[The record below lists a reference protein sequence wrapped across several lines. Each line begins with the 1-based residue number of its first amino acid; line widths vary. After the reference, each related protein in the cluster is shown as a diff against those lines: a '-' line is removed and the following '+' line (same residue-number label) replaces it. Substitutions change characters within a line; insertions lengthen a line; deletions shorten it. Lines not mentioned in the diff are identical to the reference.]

1 MFDSGI
7 GGLTVLHECLVT
19 MPAEDFVYFGD
30 TARFPYGSK
39 SPGELREYA
48 AQIATWL
55 DRVGV
60 KLIVVACNSA
70 TAAALP
76 ALQEEFATPMI
87 GAVMPGARA
96 AVQSSRSR
104 RVGVLA
110 TPATVASRSYELAVH
125 SLDLGIEV
133 FQQPCADLATFIQ
146 EGEIASREVLDAVR
160 RSTAP
165 LKEREVD
172 VVIMGST
179 HYPHVAPMLQR
190 AMGRGVTL
198 VSPAAEI
205 ALEVEETL
213 VRQGIAREDAG
224 EGEYRFHCTG
234 DVETFRSVGARFLQ
248 MPLERIERVSPA
260 ALAEGP
266 ATSTADG

>member
-1 MFDSGI
+1 
-7 GGLTVLHECLVT
+7 

-30 TARFPYGSK
+30 TLRFPYGSRTQD
-39 SPGELREYA
+39 ELHLFAR
-48 AQIATWL
+48 QIAIFLERT
-55 DRVGV
+55 GV

-76 ALQEEFATPMI
+76 ALQEQFETPMI

-110 TPATVASRSYELAVH
+110 TPATVASGSYVRAVH
-125 SLDLGIEV
+125 SLDMGVDVYQEAC
-133 FQQPCADLATFIQ
+133 PDLATYIQ
-146 EGEIASREVLDAVR
+146 EGEVASREVLDAVKR
-160 RSTAP
+160 YTGP
-165 LKEREVD
+165 LKQRAVD

-213 VRQGIAREDAG
+213 ARQDVAQGDDR
-224 EGEYRFHCTG
+224 EGEYRFYCTG

-248 MPLERIERVSPA
+248 MPLERVERVD
-260 ALAEGP
+260 P
-266 ATSTADG
+266 ATLEPRV

>member
-7 GGLTVLHECLVT
+7 GGLTVLHECLVA

-30 TARFPYGSK
+30 TLRFPYGSRMQD
-39 SPGELREYA
+39 ELHLFAR
-48 AQIATWL
+48 QIATFL
-55 DRVGV
+55 ERTGV

-76 ALQEEFATPMI
+76 ALQEQFETPMI

-110 TPATVASRSYELAVH
+110 TPATVASGSYVRAVH
-125 SLDLGIEV
+125 SLDMGVDVYQEAC
-133 FQQPCADLATFIQ
+133 PDLATYIQ
-146 EGEIASREVLDAVR
+146 EGEVATREVLDAVKR
-160 RSTAP
+160 YTGP
-165 LKEREVD
+165 LKQRAVD

-213 VRQGIAREDAG
+213 ARQGVAQSDDR
-224 EGEYRFHCTG
+224 EGEYRFCCTG

-248 MPLERIERVSPA
+248 MPLERVERVD
-260 ALAEGP
+260 P
-266 ATSTADG
+266 ATLEPRV